1 MNFLPS
7 LASFPLSEKQAQFA
21 KSPTDPLFQKD
32 DRVFVVTGVDAT
44 GAWTISYRNSANEP
58 ETRSGSGSRE
68 WHHPFIATK
77 IESTSGIDL
86 LCGYYVRLK

>member
-44 GAWTISYRNSANEP
+44 GAC
-58 ETRSGSGSRE
+58 SGSRE
-68 WHHPFIATK
+68 WHHPFVATK